1 MTARTCTVEG
11 CGRKHFSKGFCNVH
25 LKRWMRH
32 GDPLLG
38 GTEQGAPLAW
48 LREAAASVGRV
59 DCLIWPYAQA
69 AGYGSINIGGK
80 RYGVHRLVCEMAHGP
95 AGDGVEAAHACG
107 NPACCNPEHLRW
119 ATPAEN
125 SADKK
130 LHGTQPVG
138 ERVGGSRFKDAD
150 VLEMRRLRRTGMTFR
165 EIANRFNHDI
175 GATRRII
182 VGETWSHLP
191 L

>member
-80 RYGVHRLVCEMAHGP
+80 RHGVHRLVCEMAVVWRH
-95 AGDGVEAAHACG
+95 
-107 NPACCNPEHLRW
+107 
-119 ATPAEN
+119 
-125 SADKK
+125 
-130 LHGTQPVG
+130 
-138 ERVGGSRFKDAD
+138 
-150 VLEMRRLRRTGMTFR
+150 RLRRPSHHPVHRLEAHWLHQLVVGVGALPNLDFSDPR
-165 EIANRFNHDI
+165 DWHPRLHLPALPPEIAPSSPPPHSQDRR
-175 GATRRII
+175 AT
-182 VGETWSHLP
+182 
-191 L
+191 